1 MAVRPSPGLPA
12 HLARSPGRVPRGYTL
27 LQMEPSEGWWHPHDP
42 PPLSARHLRG
52 ARASENLTHMREVS
66 TVLCGDLTQVSTG
79 PVMSLRLLWG
89 DGHGGHPRTYRV
101 SAHRPDLVRS
111 SLGPRTHQNTQ
122 KSGYGVSTRGRDA
135 RGMDI
140 LRWTPVAWMPDP
152 DISACSSPRPSAVP
166 LHWVQDGVPRFVM
179 DSTFGVTFKA
189 VPLKLSPDVSASQS
203 QLENRIQAAL

>member
-52 ARASENLTHMREVS
+52 ARDSENLTHMWEVS

-89 DGHGGHPRTYRV
+89 DGDGGHPRTYRG

-122 KSGYGVSTRGRDA
+122 KSGCGVSTRGRDA
-135 RGMDI
+135 RSMDI
-140 LRWTPVAWMPDP
+140 LRVDAHGVDARPRHLSLLISPPV
-152 DISACSSPRPSAVP
+152 CGSSPLGTGWCPP
-166 LHWVQDGVPRFVM
+166 LCDGQHFWG
-179 DSTFGVTFKA
+179 D
-189 VPLKLSPDVSASQS
+189 L
-203 QLENRIQAAL
+203 